1 MNYATS
7 VLRWNGVLAMLLLAP
22 ASAMAQAVTS
32 PDQPSEAGTD
42 AIASV
47 SEQQILPSAVEPGP
61 TPSPAS
67 LSEAH
72 LVNDDLDSTVAAPG
86 GTAGVEG
93 SADSTWVADSLEWL
107 DQTIATQASLS
118 ATDTQADALG
128 LGPSSTHSSDLQP
141 MASSSASEGLFSMP
155 LAQPTSTAQ
164 ATSDQPRSEQ
174 WNFLFVPYVYVPFF
188 ITGSVNF
195 NGTEDFRNAFSRD
208 FGASGNLDDS
218 RDFGASGNLD
228 DSRDFE
234 FTPSQIR
241 AALKD
246 TLNFAFFGGLE
257 AWSPDYTLGFLT
269 NVDYLSVSSR
279 GTVDRSVRR
288 PGFAEFIPTQI
299 NTALNTQLW
308 TVDLAASYRFYDRTK
323 VNPEG
328 VDTEFDLGPFV
339 FDVLGGLNLTSVN
352 TQLGLNTNLGGDGE
366 FTSSNTIFSP
376 LLGGRFRWN
385 ANPKLAVLAS
395 GSVSGFG
402 ISGLMQYDFS
412 GGVDWIFSGNTS
424 LGVGYRF
431 GFLDYTQSA
440 GDFDL
445 TADQNGP
452 YINFGFRF

>member
-164 ATSDQPRSEQ
+164 ATSDQPGRSSGT
-174 WNFLFVPYVYVPFF
+174 FCLCPMSMCPF
-188 ITGSVNF
+188 
-195 NGTEDFRNAFSRD
+195 
-208 FGASGNLDDS
+208 
-218 RDFGASGNLD
+218 
-228 DSRDFE
+228 
-234 FTPSQIR
+234 
-241 AALKD
+241 
-246 TLNFAFFGGLE
+246 
-257 AWSPDYTLGFLT
+257 
-269 NVDYLSVSSR
+269 
-279 GTVDRSVRR
+279 
-288 PGFAEFIPTQI
+288 
-299 NTALNTQLW
+299 
-308 TVDLAASYRFYDRTK
+308 
-323 VNPEG
+323 
-328 VDTEFDLGPFV
+328 
-339 FDVLGGLNLTSVN
+339 
-352 TQLGLNTNLGGDGE
+352 
-366 FTSSNTIFSP
+366 
-376 LLGGRFRWN
+376 
-385 ANPKLAVLAS
+385 
-395 GSVSGFG
+395 
-402 ISGLMQYDFS
+402 
-412 GGVDWIFSGNTS
+412 S
-424 LGVGYRF
+424 LRV
-431 GFLDYTQSA
+431 Q
-440 GDFDL
+440 
-445 TADQNGP
+445 
-452 YINFGFRF
+452 